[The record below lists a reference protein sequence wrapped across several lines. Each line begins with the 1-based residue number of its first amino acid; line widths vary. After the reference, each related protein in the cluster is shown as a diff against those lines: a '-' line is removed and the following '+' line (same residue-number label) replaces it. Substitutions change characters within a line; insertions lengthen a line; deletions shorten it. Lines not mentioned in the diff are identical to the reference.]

1 MALIKTFKVG
11 AQPIVDGV
19 MIRGRN
25 KYSIAMK
32 KTSGNVLLDKNEVK
46 FVSTLP
52 IIFIRGIISS
62 IESGILSIRSLLF
75 STEYFDNEVRSEGE
89 DLIASKAEALMLED
103 EKKAKN
109 AEGWLKFAGI
119 LIALGIATLLFFII
133 PPLIASKMF
142 DNSEFPKSVY
152 FGLLEGGVRIL
163 LYIIYL
169 LIFNFLGGRVKS
181 FRRYHAAEHKAINCF
196 EAGRELT
203 VENVKAESYF
213 HPRCGFLILFYTIAI
228 SSIIFSFLTI
238 KNLFIAILL
247 RLVVL
252 ALSIGISYE
261 ISRLFGMFNG
271 KVSRT
276 LNLILGM
283 WIEKFTVEE
292 CDDIEAF
299 IALTALKTAMA
310 EE

>member
-19 MIRGRN
+19 MIRGRGR
-25 KYSIAMK
+25 YSIAMK
-32 KTSGNVLLDKNEVK
+32 KTSGNVLLDKKEIN
-46 FVSTLP
+46 FISGSP
-52 IIFIRGIISS
+52 IIFIRGIISL
-62 IESGILSIRSLLF
+62 IESGILSIKSLLF
-75 STEYFDNEVRSEGE
+75 STEYFDNEVVSEG
-89 DLIASKAEALMLED
+89 DNLVTSKEEMLKLED
-103 EKKAKN
+103 EKKAQN
-109 AEGWLKFAGI
+109 AEGWVKFTGI
-119 LIALGIATLLFFII
+119 LITLVIAMLLFFIAPSI
-133 PPLIASKMF
+133 ITSNIF

-152 FGLLEGGVRIL
+152 FGLVEGGIRIL

-169 LIFNFLGGRVKS
+169 IIFKFLGGRAKK

-196 EAGRELT
+196 EAGRELSI
-203 VENVKAESYF
+203 ENVKSESSL
-213 HPRCGFLILFYTIAI
+213 HPRCGFLILFYTIVI

-238 KNLFIAILL
+238 ENLFVAVLL
-247 RLVVL
+247 RTIVL
-252 ALSIGISYE
+252 ALSIGIAYE

-299 IALTALKTAMA
+299 IALTALKTAMT

>member
-11 AQPIVDGV
+11 AQPIIDGV

-32 KTSGNVLLDKNEVK
+32 KTSGNILLDKNEIK

-62 IESGILSIRSLLF
+62 IESAMLSIKSLLF
-75 STEYFDNEVRSEGE
+75 SAEYFDNEVMSEGD
-89 DLIASKAEALMLED
+89 DLIASKAERLMIED

-109 AEGWLKFAGI
+109 AEEWLKFSGI
-119 LIALGIATLLFFII
+119 LLALVIAILVFLIV
-133 PPLIASKMF
+133 PPVIASNIF

-152 FGLLEGGVRIL
+152 FGLVEGGIRVL
-163 LYIIYL
+163 LYFIYL
-169 LIFNFLGGRVKS
+169 VIFKILGGRVKS

-196 EAGRELT
+196 EAGKELSI
-203 VENVKAESYF
+203 ENVKAESSL
-213 HPRCGFLILFYTIAI
+213 HPRCGFLILFYTIVI

-238 KNLFIAILL
+238 ENLIFAILL
-247 RLVVL
+247 RLIVL

-271 KVSRT
+271 KVSRV

-299 IALTALKTAMA
+299 ISLTALKTAMT